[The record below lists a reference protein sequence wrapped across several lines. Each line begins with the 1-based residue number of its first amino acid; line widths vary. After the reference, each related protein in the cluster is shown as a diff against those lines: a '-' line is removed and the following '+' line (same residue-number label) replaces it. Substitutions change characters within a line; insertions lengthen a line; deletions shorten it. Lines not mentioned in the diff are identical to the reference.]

1 MLAKL
6 LRNKIWCSFLLFVIF
21 FVVSSCSKKPA
32 NATTIN
38 TEILCNN
45 TIKILVKF
53 ARASDIAEAI
63 QKANYDKKMQGTS
76 ETYTAIKLRDGRSFR
91 VEKIP
96 PEDLIKCVLR
106 ESKMRVADPGYVR
119 HF

>member
-1 MLAKL
+1 MSAKL
-6 LRNKIWCSFLLFVIF
+6 LRNKFFLLFVIF
-21 FVVSSCSKKPA
+21 VVASSCHKKPA
-32 NATTIN
+32 TIN

-53 ARASDIAEAI
+53 ARAHDVADAVR
-63 QKANYDKKMQGTS
+63 KAYDNKKMKGTS
-76 ETYTAIKLRDGRSFR
+76 ETYTAIKLKDGRSFR
-91 VEKIP
+91 VEKIQ

-106 ESKMRVADPGYVR
+106 ESEMGVADRGYVR